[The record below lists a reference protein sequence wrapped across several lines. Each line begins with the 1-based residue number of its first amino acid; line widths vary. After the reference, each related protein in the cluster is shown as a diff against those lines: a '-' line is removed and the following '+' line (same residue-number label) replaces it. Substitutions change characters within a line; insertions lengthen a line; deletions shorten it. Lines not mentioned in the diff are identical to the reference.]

1 MIQGVNWHHCLGP
14 GTDLGSGLAIAVGR
28 NVYTCQ
34 RRVIPTD
41 REAKWYARLNFELL
55 CRFSEMMSLTCM
67 ALVTAKLDKPN
78 ISGPLA
84 CVLAVTPKLAI

>member
-1 MIQGVNWHHCLGP
+1 MIHGVNWHHCLGP

-41 REAKWYARLNFELL
+41 REVEGTR
-55 CRFSEMMSLTCM
+55 
-67 ALVTAKLDKPN
+67 D
-78 ISGPLA
+78 
-84 CVLAVTPKLAI
+84 